1 MSKKSLSATTATS
14 IIEAINSNLTKDHPK
29 RKKLRGIINNLETRL
44 KKTLTDSIHVFKEE
58 LETLR
63 KSKLIPDD
71 ILAGI

>member
-1 MSKKSLSATTATS
+1 MSKKSVSATTAT
-14 IIEAINSNLTKDHPK
+14 IIINAVNNNLTKDHPK

-63 KSKLIPDD
+63 KSKLIPDN